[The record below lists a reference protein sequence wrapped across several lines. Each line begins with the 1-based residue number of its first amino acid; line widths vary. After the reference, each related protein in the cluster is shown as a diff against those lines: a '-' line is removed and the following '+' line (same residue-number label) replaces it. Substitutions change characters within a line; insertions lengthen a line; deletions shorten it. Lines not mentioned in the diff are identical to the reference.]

1 MCGIAGYV
9 TQRTP
14 VRDSLLIAH
23 MCDQIKHR
31 GPDGSGYFLDGRV
44 ALGHRRLSIIDVAG
58 GKQPMGNEDGSIQV
72 VFNGEIY
79 NYRELRDQLMRD
91 GHQFTTQSDTE
102 VLVHLYEDAGERLPE
117 LLNGMFAFAI
127 WDDRKQQLFLAR
139 DRFGEK
145 PLYYSCAVPGM
156 SFCFAS
162 ELKALRVIPKFPT
175 DIDARSVRDFLA
187 ASYIPDPATI
197 YRNVQRLQAGHS
209 LTVSQSGI
217 EIRRYWRP
225 RFEIESGLSFDDEV
239 ESVRELAQDSVE
251 RRMISDVPLGGF
263 LSGGVDSSS
272 VVAFMCQRAPSHVRT
287 FSIGF
292 SDEKFDETHFARLI
306 ANRYQTDHYEKVVTP
321 DILEVLDTLVRHYDE
336 PFADSSAIPMLYLSR
351 MTREH
356 VTVALSGDGADE
368 IFGGYRRYMFAVME
382 HRLRRSFPGWF
393 RHSIIQTAAGCYP
406 KLDFLPRVFRAKSLL
421 TGLSQELGD
430 AYFSSVAA
438 MPDHVVDR
446 MLCPEM
452 LGAQNGASLRQRFR
466 ELFLAVSHLPP
477 LQQIQAVDL
486 ETYLPGD
493 ILVKVDRA
501 TMAYSL
507 EARAPMLDHRLAELA
522 GRLPS
527 NFKLK
532 GRNGKY
538 ILKKAVA
545 PYLPEAVISRPKAGF
560 SVPLASW
567 FRTALRPVFENT
579 VLQPDMQEFVCE
591 DEVRRMWTAHLSGFR
606 DHSRALWSLLM
617 LALWNSC
624 HRTTGRLD
632 LESSLSDRN

>member
-1 MCGIAGYV
+1 MCGIAGYI
-9 TQRTP
+9 TNRNP
-14 VRDSLLIAH
+14 VRDSLLITH

-31 GPDGSGYFLDGRV
+31 GPDGSGYFLNGCV

-58 GKQPMGNEDGSIQV
+58 GKQPMGNEDGAIQV

-79 NYRELRDQLMRD
+79 NYRELREQLVRN
-91 GHQFTTQSDTE
+91 GHQFITQSDTE
-102 VLVHLYEDAGERLPE
+102 VLAHLYEDAGEHLPE

-127 WDDRKQQLFLAR
+127 WDSRKHQLFLAR

-156 SFCFAS
+156 NFCFAS
-162 ELKALRVIPKFPT
+162 ELKALRVIPEFPT

-187 ASYIPDPATI
+187 VSYIPDPGTI
-197 YRNVQRLQAGHS
+197 YRNVQRLRPGHS
-209 LTVSQSGI
+209 LTVSESGI
-217 EIRRYWRP
+217 QMRRYWQP
-225 RFEIESGLSFDDEV
+225 RFDIDSSLSFDDGV
-239 ESVRELAQDSVE
+239 EAIRELTQDSVE

-272 VVAFMCQRAPSHVRT
+272 VVAFMCQRAPDKVRT

-292 SDEKFDETHFARLI
+292 SDERFDETDFARLI
-306 ANRYQTDHYEKVVTP
+306 ANRYRTDHHEKVVTP
-321 DILEVLDTLVRHYDE
+321 DILDVLDTLVRHYDE
-336 PFADSSAIPMLYLSR
+336 PFADSSAIPMLYLAR
-351 MTREH
+351 MTRDH

-368 IFGGYRRYMFAVME
+368 IFGGYRRYMFAMRE
-382 HRLRRSFPGWF
+382 HSLRRVLPRWF
-393 RHSIIQTAAGCYP
+393 RKSVIHAAGRCYP
-406 KLDFLPRVFRAKSLL
+406 KLDFLPRIFRAKSLL
-421 TGLSQELGD
+421 IGLSQELGD

-438 MPDHVVDR
+438 MPDRAVDR
-446 MLCPEM
+446 ILSPE
-452 LGAQNGASLRQRFR
+452 LLDAQSGYSLRQRFR
-466 ELFLAVSHLPP
+466 ELFASVSHLPP

-486 ETYLPGD
+486 ETYLAGD

-527 NFKLK
+527 NFKLR

-538 ILKKAVA
+538 ILKKAVS
-545 PYLPEAVISRPKAGF
+545 PYVPDAVISRPKSGF

-567 FRTALRPVFENT
+567 FRTVLRPTFENT
-579 VLQPDMQEFVCE
+579 VLQPEMQEFVCE
-591 DEVRRMWTAHLSGFR
+591 EEVRRMWAAHLSGFR
-606 DHSRALWSLLM
+606 DYSRALWSLLM
-617 LALWNSC
+617 LALWNSR
-624 HRTTGRLD
+624 HRAKGQGQ
-632 LESSLSDRN
+632 LESVLSGRS